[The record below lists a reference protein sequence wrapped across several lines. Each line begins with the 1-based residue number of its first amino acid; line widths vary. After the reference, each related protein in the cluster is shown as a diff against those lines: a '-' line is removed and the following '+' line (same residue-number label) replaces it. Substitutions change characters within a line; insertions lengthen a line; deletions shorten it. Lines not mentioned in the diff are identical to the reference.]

1 MHSVSSEVSPGAWAS
16 QTRAMSKEDKKKQ
29 GGGILR
35 SKKKAEGNS
44 DFLNLSWDGLFLHA
58 SV

>member
-1 MHSVSSEVSPGAWAS
+1 
-16 QTRAMSKEDKKKQ
+16 MSKEDKKKQ

-44 DFLNLSWDGLFLHA
+44 DFLNLS
-58 SV
+58 